1 MMVIGYEITG
11 EFLGS
16 SETFAAKTLEE
27 SKELADARRL
37 ELIKE
42 LMEDVDGLVCD
53 LKRDGEDPLKVIS
66 EDIKITETMVE
77 YDSMN
82 NFEDYND

>member
-11 EFLGS
+11 EFLVS
-16 SETFAAKTLEE
+16 HETFAAETLEE
-27 SKELADARRL
+27 AKELADARRL

-53 LKRDGEDPLKVIS
+53 LQSFGEDPLTVIS
-66 EDIKITETMVE
+66 ENIKVTETMVE
-77 YDSMN
+77 YDSIN

>member
-1 MMVIGYEITG
+1 MVIGYEITG
-11 EFLGS
+11 EFLVS
-16 SETFAAKTLEE
+16 HETFAAETLEE
-27 SKELADARRL
+27 AKELADARRL

-42 LMEDVDGLVCD
+42 LMEVEGLVCD
-53 LKRDGEDPLKVIS
+53 LQRDGEDPLKVIS

>member
-11 EFLGS
+11 EFLVS
-16 SETFAAKTLEE
+16 HETFAAETLEE
-27 SKELADARRL
+27 AKELADARRL

-42 LMEDVDGLVCD
+42 LMEVEGLVCD
-53 LKRDGEDPLKVIS
+53 LQRDGEDPLTVIS
-66 EDIKITETMVE
+66 EDIKVTETMVE